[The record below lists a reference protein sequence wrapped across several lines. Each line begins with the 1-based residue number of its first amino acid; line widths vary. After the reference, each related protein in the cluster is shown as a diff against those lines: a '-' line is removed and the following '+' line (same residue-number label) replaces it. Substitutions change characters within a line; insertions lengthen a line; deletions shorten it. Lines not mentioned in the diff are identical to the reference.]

1 MYFHYFLHT
10 FNQNVWDPDLTFEEF
25 CLARLMI
32 VAFVIELVMWETAYS
47 IADIDSDQAVAY
59 RFVLKIEAKNYKQVW
74 YLTTE

>member
-1 MYFHYFLHT
+1 
-10 FNQNVWDPDLTFEEF
+10 
-25 CLARLMI
+25 MI
-32 VAFVIELVMWETAYS
+32 VAPVIELVMWETAYS